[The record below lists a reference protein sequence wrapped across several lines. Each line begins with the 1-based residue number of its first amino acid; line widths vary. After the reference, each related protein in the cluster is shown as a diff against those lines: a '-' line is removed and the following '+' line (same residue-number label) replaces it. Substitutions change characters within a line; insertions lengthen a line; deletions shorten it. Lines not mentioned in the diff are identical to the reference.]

1 VDDVDVDVEIQI
13 REYELYLN
21 VAKLGEE
28 DGHDEGLDLVMTGR
42 VK

>member
-1 VDDVDVDVEIQI
+1 VDVDADVDVEIH
-13 REYELYLN
+13 ELYLN

-28 DGHDEGLDLVMTGR
+28 DGHGLVMTGR